1 MTGAGIVV
9 VLAASAFFGWLYFR
23 ARAGNSSVPAG
34 EIVSQDTENLE
45 ILEPLVSH
53 SLRGSG
59 ANCEVAQIRTVP
71 LHRSDS
77 DIDRAAPVQ
86 FARLQLALVV
96 LFLPFDATDHHVRRH
111 LKPFSPSIGAT
122 HLDSSVILLDQ
133 FVYVPAAAHRHPLRQ
148 FGTSRPIR
156 RQPEVGPIH
165 PPGAIDTQIPA
176 CNAATTTDCCVL
188 QIHDPLADY
197 AGHVSV
203 TRLDG

>member
-45 ILEPLVSH
+45 ILEPILEPLVSH

-77 DIDRAAPVQ
+77 DIDHAACA
-86 FARLQLALVV
+86 ARQISGSVARRPPSWPNLNCHFLIFSASSIPLITISAALK
-96 LFLPFDATDHHVRRH
+96 F
-111 LKPFSPSIGAT
+111 FSPSIGRNRC
-122 HLDSSVILLDQ
+122 LIL
-133 FVYVPAAAHRHPLRQ
+133 R
-148 FGTSRPIR
+148 
-156 RQPEVGPIH
+156 
-165 PPGAIDTQIPA
+165 
-176 CNAATTTDCCVL
+176 
-188 QIHDPLADY
+188 
-197 AGHVSV
+197 
-203 TRLDG
+203 